1 MLCVCG
7 FQDWFQFINIDKV
20 FVAKLMKVLRE
31 GGKGNAVAV
40 FPHLLPLLSN
50 LPPSLDVNVFYPN
63 FFENMKTG

>member
-1 MLCVCG
+1 
-7 FQDWFQFINIDKV
+7 
-20 FVAKLMKVLRE
+20 MKVLRE

-63 FFENMKTG
+63 FFENMKMG